1 MRKLTSRSSLEN
13 LKREAKR
20 WLKALR
26 EHDAAAR
33 ARLEAVLP
41 HADPEP
47 ALRDVQHALAL
58 EHGASGWNALTAQ
71 LDALAQSPGDIDR
84 AAALTALLD
93 ASAHGDLARVTEVL
107 DAHPDIVSER
117 GTLRRHSGLRT
128 ALHFAVAGSH
138 EDIVKLLLH
147 RGADPN
153 VRDEGDNA
161 MPLHFAAEKEQLG
174 IITLLIEHGADPIG
188 SGDGHELEVIGWATC
203 FGTARRDVVDYL
215 LAHGARHNIYSAVA
229 TGSVADIRT
238 IVAARPEDR
247 DKPMD
252 GTNHRRTPL
261 HLAVVKQQPASLAA
275 LLELGADTTRV
286 DVAGLTPL
294 DQAALDGNTEVARQ
308 LLDQGATLTFP
319 AAIALDRDAE
329 RMLADNPGALAPGGR
344 WETLI
349 LRAAEKSPGPVIERL
364 IRHGVSVDVHDNP
377 KTAVDSTIGYT
388 PLHAAAFKGNLAAA
402 KVLLAHGASVTARD
416 GAYHGTPA
424 GWADHAGHAD
434 VRDLILQGPIDFFDA
449 IFFDRVSRIREL
461 FDREPDALNRRM
473 GRSLIREPEADEWTK
488 AWWSPLAF
496 AVVNGKTDAARELI
510 ELGARPTIRD
520 PEDRTLIEIAR
531 GMGRDDLVQ
540 LLDQYAPRLPT
551 ADGSLGQLVARFL
564 TNACPDHHVR
574 GGWSHAVASDTAA
587 RMLEQNQEIAR
598 FDIYTAVVCGD
609 IDEVRRILARD
620 PDQARAKGGPKGS
633 YSVAGEKFI
642 VEPTATTVPFWE
654 PLLYLCFTR
663 LPTRAANE
671 NAVDIARLL
680 LDHGADPNSYFMAGD
695 SRYSPLTGVIGEGE
709 ESRKGHPRRDELT
722 RLLLERGAN
731 PYDVQVFYNIHF
743 QGNVLWY
750 LELAYEYSLKNGR
763 AADWKDPRWSMID
776 MGGYGLGAR
785 YLLTI
790 AVNHD
795 DTALAEWVL
804 EHGADPNAEL
814 PAHSKLSK
822 ESLYDQAVRRGH
834 LGVAS
839 LLARYGAK
847 AGKEPIDDEERFVA
861 AALRGDGAELE
872 RLAIAH
878 PELLRS
884 TRALFAAAEK
894 DRADVVAMLLD
905 LGTSVDVQDN

>member
-1 MRKLTSRSSLEN
+1 
-13 LKREAKR
+13 
-20 WLKALR
+20 
-26 EHDAAAR
+26 
-33 ARLEAVLP
+33 
-41 HADPEP
+41 
-47 ALRDVQHALAL
+47 
-58 EHGASGWNALTAQ
+58 
-71 LDALAQSPGDIDR
+71 
-84 AAALTALLD
+84 
-93 ASAHGDLARVTEVL
+93 
-107 DAHPDIVSER
+107 
-117 GTLRRHSGLRT
+117 
-128 ALHFAVAGSH
+128 
-138 EDIVKLLLH
+138 
-147 RGADPN
+147 
-153 VRDEGDNA
+153 
-161 MPLHFAAEKEQLG
+161 
-174 IITLLIEHGADPIG
+174 
-188 SGDGHELEVIGWATC
+188 
-203 FGTARRDVVDYL
+203 
-215 LAHGARHNIYSAVA
+215 
-229 TGSVADIRT
+229 
-238 IVAARPEDR
+238 
-247 DKPMD
+247 
-252 GTNHRRTPL
+252 
-261 HLAVVKQQPASLAA
+261 
-275 LLELGADTTRV
+275 
-286 DVAGLTPL
+286 
-294 DQAALDGNTEVARQ
+294 
-308 LLDQGATLTFP
+308 
-319 AAIALDRDAE
+319 
-329 RMLADNPGALAPGGR
+329 
-344 WETLI
+344 
-349 LRAAEKSPGPVIERL
+349 
-364 IRHGVSVDVHDNP
+364 
-377 KTAVDSTIGYT
+377 
-388 PLHAAAFKGNLAAA
+388 
-402 KVLLAHGASVTARD
+402 
-416 GAYHGTPA
+416 
-424 GWADHAGHAD
+424 
-434 VRDLILQGPIDFFDA
+434 
-449 IFFDRVSRIREL
+449 
-461 FDREPDALNRRM
+461 
-473 GRSLIREPEADEWTK
+473 
-488 AWWSPLAF
+488 
-496 AVVNGKTDAARELI
+496 
-510 ELGARPTIRD
+510 
-520 PEDRTLIEIAR
+520 
-531 GMGRDDLVQ
+531 MGRDDLVQ

-763 AADWKDPRWSMID
+763 AADWKDPQWSMID

-839 LLARYGAK
+839 LLARYGAT
-847 AGKEPIDDEERFVA
+847 AGKAQIDDEERFVA

-905 LGTSVDVQDN
+905 LGTSVDVQDNEGQRALHVAAYADAVRVVQLLIDRGAEVDPVEKNWGNTPLDSAIWGQHTRTIEVLGRYSSNVWALTFTGQVERLREVIAKNPARAKASYEGTTLLMYLPGDETRALAIAQLLLEHGADPTSRAKDGLTAAEMAEKRGMPEVARLLRS